1 RNIVAESAMI
11 DGYVKAGRVDEARK
25 VFDEIYEGNVYS
37 WTSLISGYFKAR
49 QVDEGRLER
58 NAMTKL
64 AREYFVQM
72 PNKGIVAWNAMI
84 TAYVDAGNMAQAS
97 ELFNLMPQR
106 NVLTWN
112 AMIDR
117 YARNGPEGA
126 AMKLLNLMF
135 QSRFMPNE
143 TTRTSILTSCEGM
156 LENMLA
162 HALAIHLGLA
172 FERLE
177 AKDAV
182 SWTAMI
188 LAYSNHGHGY
198 QVFCLFARMLK
209 SGTKPDE
216 ITFVGVLSAC
226 SHAGLVEKGR
236 KIFNLMSRAYGQVEE
251 AMRVV
256 SKMPPLERD
265 HVVLGAL
272 LGACRLHGDV
282 RMAVYIGERLIE
294 LQPSSSGAYVLSA
307 NVHAARGEWDE
318 FAQVRKKMER
328 RGKKVASFS
337 QIEVKGK
344 DHVFFVGD
352 RSHPK
357 VSEIYGLL
365 RETLLAPM
373 REMGYVALKEVD

>member
-1 RNIVAESAMI
+1 
-11 DGYVKAGRVDEARK
+11 
-25 VFDEIYEGNVYS
+25 
-37 WTSLISGYFKAR
+37 
-49 QVDEGRLER
+49 
-58 NAMTKL
+58 
-64 AREYFVQM
+64 
-72 PNKGIVAWNAMI
+72 
-84 TAYVDAGNMAQAS
+84 
-97 ELFNLMPQR
+97 
-106 NVLTWN
+106 
-112 AMIDR
+112 
-117 YARNGPEGA
+117 
-126 AMKLLNLMF
+126 
-135 QSRFMPNE
+135 
-143 TTRTSILTSCEGM
+143 
-156 LENMLA
+156 
-162 HALAIHLGLA
+162 
-172 FERLE
+172 
-177 AKDAV
+177 
-182 SWTAMI
+182 
-188 LAYSNHGHGY
+188 
-198 QVFCLFARMLK
+198 
-209 SGTKPDE
+209 
-216 ITFVGVLSAC
+216 
-226 SHAGLVEKGR
+226 
-236 KIFNLMSRAYGQVEE
+236 
-251 AMRVV
+251 MRVV

>member
-1 RNIVAESAMI
+1 MCT
-11 DGYVKAGRVDEARK
+11 G
-25 VFDEIYEGNVYS
+25 
-37 WTSLISGYFKAR
+37 
-49 QVDEGRLER
+49 LER

-72 PNKGIVAWNAMI
+72 PNKDIVAWNAMI

-106 NVLTWN
+106 NVWTWN

-143 TTRTSILTSCEGM
+143 TTCTSILTSCEGM

-162 HALAIHLGLA
+162 HALAIRLGFEQETSLTYKCTCHYVFWDWGFQLDVNSARLA

-177 AKDAV
+177 AKDVV

-188 LAYSNHGHGY
+188 LAYSNHGHGF
-198 QVFCLFARMLK
+198 QVFRLFARMLK

-216 ITFVGVLSAC
+216 ITFVGVLSDC

-236 KIFNLMSRAYGQVEE
+236 KTFNLMSRAYGFKPRAEHYSCLADILRRAGQVEE

-256 SKMPPLERD
+256 SKMPPHERD

-282 RMAVYIGERLIE
+282 RMADYIGERLIE

-328 RGKKVASFS
+328 RVKKVASFS

-344 DHVFFVGD
+344 DHVFLCGGQISSQSYGNLWIASRD
-352 RSHPK
+352 I
-357 VSEIYGLL
+357 VSPNAGNGICSAERG
-365 RETLLAPM
+365 
-373 REMGYVALKEVD
+373 